1 MPRFRHALTGVVINV
16 DDEYAARLGSE
27 FTPADEADTEGATD
41 PEAPADGSEDEAAA
55 AKRRPRR

>member
-27 FTPADEADTEGATD
+27 FTPADEAGTEGATD
-41 PEAPADGSEDEAAA
+41 PAPADGSEDEAAA